1 MCDPKPLKFIRFRRL
16 AGSSRGARCYARA
29 VARAST
35 AVGPFVAA
43 LIALASCQGEQT
55 PQAEAQAARGKS
67 EADAREVTLRP
78 VVLSRFEQ
86 QIDISGTL
94 AADEQVML
102 ATKVAGRL
110 ASIGVDLASAV
121 KRDQVVAQIET
132 TDYELGVQQAEAA
145 LAQARALLGLP
156 AATSPGTIDIDGTAV
171 VRQARATLGEARANA
186 ARVEALAREGLSPEA
201 DRDSAQATLARAE
214 AGLESA
220 REEVRLRQAQVR
232 QRESELRVA
241 RQRLADTAIRSPI
254 DGYVQLRR
262 ASVGEY
268 LAAGATVAEVVR
280 IDPLRLR
287 LAVPERE
294 ATLVKAGQ
302 AVRVSLEAADPQ
314 VPPDAREGRV
324 ARLAPGL
331 DADSRS
337 LLIEA
342 DIPNTEGQLRP
353 GNFVHAQI
361 VVGEREVPTLPETA
375 IVTFAGLQK
384 VLLVKDGKAV
394 ERPVTTGVK
403 RGGDIE
409 ITSGVQVGEM
419 VVEAPGALQQ
429 GEPVRPRGEK

>member
-1 MCDPKPLKFIRFRRL
+1 VIPCVAL
-16 AGSSRGARCYARA
+16 A
-29 VARAST
+29 
-35 AVGPFVAA
+35 
-43 LIALASCQGEQT
+43 ILASCQTDQT
-55 PQAEAQAARGKS
+55 PRAEGKAARGQS

-86 QIDISGTL
+86 RIDISGTL

-110 ASIGVDLASAV
+110 ASISVDLASPV
-121 KRDQVVAQIET
+121 KRGEVVAQIET

-145 LAQARALLGLP
+145 LAQARALLGVP
-156 AATSPGTIDIDGTAV
+156 PGTAPNQIDVDSTTV
-171 VRQARATLGEARANA
+171 VRQAQATLGEARANA
-186 ARVEALAREGLSPEA
+186 ARIEVLAREGLSPEA
-201 DRDSAQATLARAE
+201 ERDAARAALARAE

-241 RQRLADTAIRSPI
+241 RQLLADASIRSPI

-268 LAAGATVAEVVR
+268 LAAGATIAEVVR

-294 ATLVKAGQ
+294 AAS
-302 AVRVSLEAADPQ
+302 VRVGQPVRVTLDSADPG
-314 VPPDAREGRV
+314 VPADSRSGSV

-342 DIPNTEGQLRP
+342 DIPNPEGQLRP

-361 VVGEREVPTLPETA
+361 VVGEREVATLPQSA

-394 ERPVTTGVK
+394 ERPVTTGAR
-403 RGGDIE
+403 RGEDIE

-419 VVEAPGALQQ
+419 VVEAPGSLQQ
-429 GEPVRPRGEK
+429 GQPVRARG

>member
-1 MCDPKPLKFIRFRRL
+1 VAPTRVFSLPLI
-16 AGSSRGARCYARA
+16 
-29 VARAST
+29 VALS
-35 AVGPFVAA
+35 
-43 LIALASCQGEQT
+43 ALASCQADPT
-55 PQAEAQAARGKS
+55 PQAEAKAARGKS

-86 QIDISGTL
+86 LIDISGTL
-94 AADEQVML
+94 VPDEQVML

-110 ASIGVDLASAV
+110 ASIAVDLASPV
-121 KRDQVVAQIET
+121 KRGEVVAQIET

-145 LAQARALLGLP
+145 LAQARALLGVP
-156 AATSPGTIDIDGTAV
+156 PGTAAGSIDVDSTAV
-171 VRQARATLGEARANA
+171 VRQAQATLGEARASA
-186 ARVEALAREGLSPEA
+186 ARLETLAREGLSPEA
-201 DRDSAQATLARAE
+201 ERDSAQASLARAE
-214 AGLESA
+214 AGLQTA

-241 RQRLADTAIRSPI
+241 RQRLADAAIRSPI
-254 DGYVQLRR
+254 DGFVQLRR

-268 LAAGATVAEVVR
+268 LAAGANIADVVR

-302 AVRVSLEAADPQ
+302 VVRVTLDGADPRI
-314 VPPDAREGRV
+314 PADSRSGTV

-331 DADSRS
+331 DPDSRS

-342 DIPNTEGQLRP
+342 DIPNSEAQLRP

-361 VVGEREVPTLPETA
+361 VVGEREVPTLPENA

-394 ERPVTTGVK
+394 ERPVTTGAK
-403 RGGDIE
+403 RGGDVE
-409 ITSGVQVGEM
+409 INSGVQVGEM
-419 VVEAPGALQQ
+419 VVEAPGSLQQ
-429 GEPVRPRGEK
+429 GEPVRARGEK

>member
-1 MCDPKPLKFIRFRRL
+1 MN
-16 AGSSRGARCYARA
+16 ASSGEARCYARA
-29 VARAST
+29 VAIPRASWL
-35 AVGPFVAA
+35 PLIAA
-43 LIALASCQGEQT
+43 LSALASCQTDRT
-55 PQAEAQAARGKS
+55 PQAEAKAARGKS

-86 QIDISGTL
+86 LIDISGTL

-102 ATKVAGRL
+102 ATKVPGRL
-110 ASIGVDLASAV
+110 ASIAVDLASPV
-121 KRDQVVAQIET
+121 KRGELVAQIET

-145 LAQARALLGLP
+145 LAQARAVLGLAP
-156 AATSPGTIDIDGTAV
+156 GTSPGEIDADSTAV

-186 ARVEALAREGLSPEA
+186 ARLEALAREGLSPEA
-201 DRDSAQATLARAE
+201 DRDSAQAALARAE

-220 REEVRLRQAQVR
+220 REEVQLRRAQLR

-241 RQRLADTAIRSPI
+241 RQRLADAAIRSPI

-268 LAAGATVAEVVR
+268 LAAGATIAEVVR

-294 ATLVKAGQ
+294 ATLIKAGQ
-302 AVRVSLEAADPQ
+302 AVRVTLDGADPR
-314 VPPDAREGRV
+314 VPADSRVGSV

-337 LLIEA
+337 LLVEA
-342 DIPNTEGQLRP
+342 DIPNPEGQLRP

-361 VVGEREVPTLPETA
+361 VVGEREVPTLPESA

-394 ERPVTTGVK
+394 ERPVTTGAK

-409 ITSGVQVGEM
+409 ITSGVSAGEM
-419 VVEAPGALQQ
+419 VVEAPGSLQQ
-429 GEPVRPRGEK
+429 GEPVRVRGEK